1 MEISVTTGSASHRDR
16 GPNFLVSK
24 SPKLLGRILNINKSG
39 HISPS
44 PEKLLM
50 PNLPE
55 ISEITD
61 TGINSQTGEGEY
73 HITDSSE
80 HFNVSTDDPT
90 VSMSEEKVTYTGN
103 VIRVLN
109 EIRKKYVNNVVIG
122 HLNINSLANKFDTLT
137 LIIKDRLDILVLV
150 ETKLDDSFTDKQ
162 CIGEG
167 YTKPYRL
174 DRNCNGGGILIY
186 VRKDIPSK
194 ELNKHNFTKNIE
206 ALFIE
211 INLRKNNFYL

>member
-1 MEISVTTGSASHRDR
+1 MKQNNQKELYEDVGHLILSTNEITWSLNQVNDVTPCDDINIIFQLNDTWPQTASSNTSLNNLKPPITTFNYNEAICPPNLLDANIENPIKMEISVITGSASHRDR

-50 PNLPE
+50 PDLPE

-90 VSMSEEKVTYTGN
+90 
-103 VIRVLN
+103 
-109 EIRKKYVNNVVIG
+109 
-122 HLNINSLANKFDTLT
+122 
-137 LIIKDRLDILVLV
+137 
-150 ETKLDDSFTDKQ
+150 
-162 CIGEG
+162 
-167 YTKPYRL
+167 
-174 DRNCNGGGILIY
+174 
-186 VRKDIPSK
+186 
-194 ELNKHNFTKNIE
+194 
-206 ALFIE
+206 
-211 INLRKNNFYL
+211 